1 MCCNAYIK
9 QAVSFTSKA
18 NTTQYL
24 HKAKVLGGQ
33 KKKKKAVLLPFE
45 NQALSPCPLPF
56 HKMLVTQTCKVSH
69 FQVPVSK
76 ETKILNLV

>member
-33 KKKKKAVLLPFE
+33 KKKKPFYYLARIKRSLP
-45 NQALSPCPLPF
+45 APYHS
-56 HKMLVTQTCKVSH
+56 
-69 FQVPVSK
+69 
-76 ETKILNLV
+76 TKCL

>member
-33 KKKKKAVLLPFE
+33 KKKKKKSRFITLQE
-45 NQALSPCPLPF
+45 SSALSLPP
-56 HKMLVTQTCKVSH
+56 TIPQNACD
-69 FQVPVSK
+69 P
-76 ETKILNLV
+76 NL